1 MAQTVKSTCPYCG
14 VGCGLI
20 VEHRPDNTW
29 RVKGDPEHP
38 SNKGRLC
45 SKGVALNETIGNDN
59 RLLYP
64 QISGEQ
70 VDWGAALDAVAQKF
84 KDVIDQHGPDAVA
97 FYVSGQLLTEDYYI
111 ANKLMK
117 GFIGSGNIDT
127 NSRLCM
133 ASSVAGHKRAFGS
146 DTVPGCYEDFE
157 LADLIILVGSNTAWS
172 HPVLYRRIV
181 RAKEKNPQLRVVVL
195 DPRETDTCEVSDV
208 HLALK
213 PGTDAA
219 FFCGLLLWLA
229 QHGKIDKAF
238 IQDHTEGAQEALDKA
253 LAFAPSL
260 EAVAEYCG
268 LPVEQI
274 KKVYDWFL
282 ETEKS
287 LTLYSQGVNQTS
299 SGTDKVNAIINCHLL
314 TARIGKP
321 GMGPFS
327 ITGQPNAM
335 GGREVG
341 ALANQL
347 ACHMDI
353 ENDGHRDLLGRFWQT
368 DAVTDTAGTKA
379 GDLFNAIK
387 AGKIKALWVM
397 ATNPAVTLPDVSAV
411 RTALEE
417 CEFLVVS
424 ENIHPTDTSR
434 YADVL
439 LPASAWAER
448 DGTVTSSERAI
459 SRQLPFLGAPAEV
472 KPDWWIISEIAQ
484 RMGYQGFEFEHP
496 ADIFREYA
504 ALSGFENNNS
514 RDFDISGL
522 ADISNDEY
530 DGMEPVQWPVPAE
543 SRTGTA
549 RMFADGRFF
558 TPTRK
563 AQFIAVTP
571 QLPGNA
577 ISKEFPLVL
586 NTARVRD
593 QWHTM
598 TRTGK
603 SGRLSGHDNEP
614 FVEINPV
621 DAKRFDLKA
630 GELAEVSSHWGKVIV
645 RCRITSRQKLGEILV
660 PMHWNDQFASAAAIN
675 YVVNPVFDPISG
687 QPEFKHTP
695 ATIRAYRP
703 LWHGFL
709 LTREPI
715 DPRKTT
721 ATYWAKARRDGLW
734 HYELAG
740 EETSTH
746 WPDFAR
752 SLQDASG
759 DAPQWAE
766 LFDESGGQYRGVS
779 IIDGRL
785 QSCLFIGPTH
795 ELPKRDWLVRLF
807 SRDEL
812 NKQERL
818 RLLAGAPGDTREDV
832 GKTICAC
839 FNVGKNTL
847 ISAIQEKNL
856 KTPEEI
862 GKVLAAGTNCGSC
875 IPELKRL
882 IEEALAT
889 ESV

>member
-1 MAQTVKSTCPYCG
+1 MAQSVKSTCPYCG

-20 VEHRPDNTW
+20 VERRPDDSW
-29 RVKGDPEHP
+29 RVKGDPDHP
-38 SNKGRLC
+38 SNYGRLC
-45 SKGVALNETIGNDN
+45 SKGVALNETISGDN

-64 QISGEQ
+64 EVNQQ
-70 VDWGAALDAVAQKF
+70 RVDWETALSTVADRF
-84 KDVIDQHGPDAVA
+84 HSIIDEHGPDAVA
-97 FYVSGQLLTEDYYI
+97 FYVSGQLMTEDYYV

-117 GFIGSGNIDT
+117 GYIGSGNIDT

-157 LADLIILVGSNTAWS
+157 LADLIILTGSNTAWS

-181 RAKEKNPQLRVVVL
+181 RAKEKNPQLRVVVI
-195 DPRETDTCEVSDV
+195 DPRETDTCEVADV

-213 PGTDAA
+213 PGSDSA

-229 QHGKIDKAF
+229 QHGKIDKDFVEA
-238 IQDHTEGAQEALDKA
+238 HTEGAQAAVDQALD
-253 LAFAPSL
+253 FAPSL
-260 EAVAEYCG
+260 ETVADFCG
-268 LPVEQI
+268 LPLDKVKQ
-274 KKVYDWFL
+274 VYDWFL

-287 LTLYSQGVNQTS
+287 VTLYSQGINQTS

-353 ENDGHRDLLGRFWQT
+353 ENDSHRDLLGRFWQT
-368 DAVTDTAGTKA
+368 NSVTPAAGLKA
-379 GDLFNAIK
+379 AEMFEEVRSGN
-387 AGKIKALWVM
+387 IKALWVM
-397 ATNPAVTLPDVSAV
+397 ATNPAVTLPDVASV
-411 RTALEE
+411 REALEN
-417 CEFLVVS
+417 CEFLIVS
-424 ENIHPTDTSR
+424 ENIHPTDTSV

-439 LPASAWAER
+439 LPAAAWAER
-448 DGTVTSSERAI
+448 DGTATSSERAI
-459 SRQLPFLGAPAEV
+459 SRQLPFLEAQGDV
-472 KPDWWIISEIAQ
+472 KPDWWIVSEVAR
-484 RMGYQGFEFEHP
+484 RMGYEGFDYSRS

-504 ALSGFENNNS
+504 ALSGFENSGS

-522 ADISNDEY
+522 AELSDHEY
-530 DGMEPVQWPVPAE
+530 DVLQPILWPVPAAGKP
-543 SRTGTA
+543 GTQ
-549 RMFADGRFF
+549 RLFADGRFF
-558 TPTRK
+558 TASGK
-563 AQFIAVTP
+563 AQFVPITP
-571 QLPGNA
+571 RLPGH
-577 ISKEFPLVL
+577 SVSQDFPLVL

-621 DAKRFDLKA
+621 DAKRFDVKA
-630 GELAEVSSHWGKVIV
+630 GELAEISSRWGKVIV

-660 PMHWNDQFASAAAIN
+660 PMHWTDQFASAAVIN
-675 YVVNPVFDPISG
+675 YVVNPVFDPVSG

-695 ATIRAYRP
+695 ANLRAYRP
-703 LWHGFL
+703 DWHGFL
-709 LTREPI
+709 LSREPI
-715 DPRKTT
+715 DPAKTT
-721 ATYWAKARRDGLW
+721 ATYWAKAKRDGLW

-740 EETSTH
+740 EEAIAD
-746 WPDFAR
+746 WAGFVR
-752 SLQDASG
+752 SLQDVVDG
-759 DAPQWAE
+759 VPQWAE
-766 LFDESGGQYRGVS
+766 LFDESGGQYRAAGVVE
-779 IIDGRL
+779 GRL

-807 SRDEL
+807 SRDVL
-812 NKQERL
+812 DKQERL

-832 GKTICAC
+832 GKTVCAC

-847 ISAIQEKNL
+847 ISAIVEQGL

-862 GKVLAAGTNCGSC
+862 GKALAAGTNCGSC
-875 IPELKRL
+875 IPELKCL
-882 IEEALAT
+882 IAEAHAAET
-889 ESV
+889 A